1 MEKDQPLTVGG
12 NLAAFG
18 QPSVLAESTDL
29 LVFKLF
35 FFFFW
40 DWQLCCYHQLL
51 SRFEHVNVENIFI
64 CTTLRREIDLKHDLQ
79 LNHSKSE
86 LN

>member
-29 LVFKLF
+29 LVFKVFFILF
-35 FFFFW
+35 LFW
-40 DWQLCCYHQLL
+40 TGNCPVIISFYQG
-51 SRFEHVNVENIFI
+51 
-64 CTTLRREIDLKHDLQ
+64 
-79 LNHSKSE
+79 LNM
-86 LN
+86 